1 MDEWSNICSSFLFVD
16 NTSVYQ
22 YNISKERS
30 KIVMIIDE
38 LLKNEKI
45 SHYKLSKL
53 SGVPQATISDLCS
66 GKSDLGKCAA
76 GTLYKIAKVLN
87 VTVDSILEAND
98 QQKKTEY
105 RSSFETFKSN
115 TCHHVKDMG
124 DLDFIIDTL
133 ENDRIRELY
142 QKGWYPESLYLLGM
156 VDYLSK
162 ENGIP
167 ICTNYDDLRSCK
179 LSHVIYPLSI
189 LTQAAVMGDDNIM
202 AEARRK
208 AIPEFIRFN
217 IVESEVRN
225 IV

>member
-16 NTSVYQ
+16 NTSVYR

-76 GTLYKIAKVLN
+76 GTLYKIA
-87 VTVDSILEAND
+87 ILEAND

-167 ICTNYDDLRSCK
+167 ICTNYNDLRSCK

-208 AIPEFIRFN
+208 AIPEFMRFN

-225 IV
+225 IA